1 MGWVILY
8 IMVKIGIIFILLF
21 NYEKKCDM
29 VVYFDKFI
37 FYVWFFYD
45 IKYEKWIF
53 LILELMLNYFMVFF
67 WNCEINDFGIIEF

>member
-21 NYEKKCDM
+21 NYVKRCDM

>member
-21 NYEKKCDM
+21 NYEKSCDM